1 MPEEAPSG
9 TLSTCGD
16 RFSGFQEGT
25 TRMQEKL
32 TQEPRQ
38 TPSLADILAEAHGFH
53 RTFQSVLMATAAGD
67 GRPHASY
74 APYIED
80 DEGCFYVFLSELA
93 AHTRNL
99 LQDPR
104 VSLLFIEEESVMKQ
118 VFARKRVTY
127 EGIAQEIPRDDP
139 AFGPRLDQMTER
151 HGAIVGMLRNL
162 RDFHLF
168 RITPD
173 KATYVRG
180 FGEAFTLEGSDLQAI
195 RWMGERGHQSLDEPL

>member
-1 MPEEAPSG
+1 
-9 TLSTCGD
+9 
-16 RFSGFQEGT
+16 
-25 TRMQEKL
+25 MQEKL

-38 TPSLADILAEAHGFH
+38 TPALAEILAEARGFH
-53 RTFQSVLMATAAGD
+53 RAFQSVLMATAAND

-80 DEGCFYVFLSELA
+80 DEGCFHVFLSELA

-99 LQDPR
+99 LQDRR

-127 EGIAQEIPRDDP
+127 EGSAREISRDDP
-139 AFGPRLDQMTER
+139 AFAPLLDQMAER
-151 HGAIVGMLRNL
+151 HGPIVGMLRNL

-168 RITPD
+168 KVTPD
-173 KATYVRG
+173 KAIYVRG
-180 FGEAFTLEGSDLQAI
+180 FGEAFTLEGADLQGI
-195 RWMGERGHQSLDEPL
+195 RWMGDRGHQSLDEPL